1 MPRPWVLKKVRKVA
15 LSPLLLITIKI
26 MRAQIRY
33 KVVVCGVAGVWSP
46 PADLKRKPRLS
57 KFKSQ

>member
-1 MPRPWVLKKVRKVA
+1 
-15 LSPLLLITIKI
+15 
-26 MRAQIRY
+26 MRARIRY